1 MDEGRQLSLFSYE
14 EICGEGQP
22 ARAGAEPREQP
33 EAPTRARSSEGDE
46 PDATGNTTDLLER
59 ICSRG
64 NMRLAC
70 DRVVR
75 NGGAGGVDGMA
86 VSELPGWLE
95 ANHDALTDRVLR
107 GAYRPKPVR
116 RAEIP
121 KGDGRVRLLGIPTAV
136 DRMVQQAVAQ
146 ALSPMFEP
154 TFHDGSFG
162 FRPGRSA
169 HDAIRAVVAE
179 ANAGNVWVASMDL
192 ERFFDTVNQSK
203 LVQLLSDA
211 LADKRVVSLIHRFLM
226 AGVVVDGIVGETP
239 EGTPQ
244 GGPLSPLLA
253 NVLLNELD
261 WELERRGHRFV
272 RYADDFIIL
281 KRSRKAAERAM
292 ESVSKFVEGRLFLRV
307 NREKSYVARVTQ
319 QVKYLGFGFY
329 SAKGGEVRPCVHAKS
344 KASLRA
350 KVRGILARSNGMSLD
365 WRRTR
370 LAQLVRGWVGYF
382 RIADMRGLL
391 RSLDEW
397 VRRKIRCVYWKC
409 WKRVRT
415 KFRALVRLG
424 VARGQAWQWANSRKA
439 YWRVAGSGILC
450 RALSNSK
457 LAELGWALFYPRYLI
472 LSC

>member
-1 MDEGRQLSLFSYE
+1 MDEGRQLSLFSHE

-154 TFHDGSFG
+154 TFHDRSFG

-179 ANAGNVWVASMDL
+179 ANAGNVWVASMD
-192 ERFFDTVNQSK
+192 R
-203 LVQLLSDA
+203 
-211 LADKRVVSLIHRFLM
+211 KR
-226 AGVVVDGIVGETP
+226 
-239 EGTPQ
+239 
-244 GGPLSPLLA
+244 
-253 NVLLNELD
+253 
-261 WELERRGHRFV
+261 
-272 RYADDFIIL
+272 
-281 KRSRKAAERAM
+281 
-292 ESVSKFVEGRLFLRV
+292 
-307 NREKSYVARVTQ
+307 
-319 QVKYLGFGFY
+319 
-329 SAKGGEVRPCVHAKS
+329 
-344 KASLRA
+344 
-350 KVRGILARSNGMSLD
+350 
-365 WRRTR
+365 
-370 LAQLVRGWVGYF
+370 
-382 RIADMRGLL
+382 
-391 RSLDEW
+391 
-397 VRRKIRCVYWKC
+397 
-409 WKRVRT
+409 
-415 KFRALVRLG
+415 
-424 VARGQAWQWANSRKA
+424 
-439 YWRVAGSGILC
+439 
-450 RALSNSK
+450 
-457 LAELGWALFYPRYLI
+457 
-472 LSC
+472 